1 MGLLLGKALL
11 LGYDNTRSM
20 FLHLKLSRTIRHG
33 PRMDGVGFK
42 AGRLHKQAMGPTCLD
57 GSEVRENPKRMEGR
71 RVWGTPERREA
82 AASWVF
88 G

>member
-1 MGLLLGKALL
+1 
-11 LGYDNTRSM
+11 
-20 FLHLKLSRTIRHG
+20 
-33 PRMDGVGFK
+33 MDSVGFK
-42 AGRLHKQAMGPTCLD
+42 AGRLHEQAMGPTCLD